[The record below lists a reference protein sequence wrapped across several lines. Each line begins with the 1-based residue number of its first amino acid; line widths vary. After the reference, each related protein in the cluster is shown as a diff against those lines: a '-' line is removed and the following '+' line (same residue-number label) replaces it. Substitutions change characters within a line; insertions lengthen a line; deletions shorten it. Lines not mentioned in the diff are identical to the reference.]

1 MIGASLGGA
10 LIAETIFSIP
20 GMGVYMMNGISQRD
34 YPVVQGGVI
43 FIAICFC
50 LCMLLVD
57 VIFAFVDPRIK
68 SQYAAAKKAPK
79 VEKEA
84 NSDEK

>member
-1 MIGASLGGA
+1 MFGGSLGGA

-20 GMGVYMMNGISQRD
+20 GMGVYLMTGISQRD

-50 LCMLLVD
+50 LCILLVD
-57 VIFAFVDPRIK
+57 LVFAFVDPRIR
-68 SQYAAAKKAPK
+68 SQYKSVRKSK
-79 VEKEA
+79 GKEA
-84 NSDEK
+84 